1 MAKLAKKGTQ
11 EEFVY
16 TNEQGEETT
25 FVLQHPGLAAVDD
38 LQDAMRNDANKTLIK
53 EYRKILMRDVIFVKG
68 EDGLPNKVS
77 YAFFEEQ
84 NEGAEML
91 DAVTTAAQEFIF
103 PKKK

>member
-1 MAKLAKKGTQ
+1 MAKKGTQ
-11 EEFVY
+11 QDFTY
-16 TNEQGEETT
+16 TDENGVETT
-25 FVLQHPGLAAVDD
+25 FILQHPGLAAVDD
-38 LQDAMRNDANKTLIK
+38 LQDAMRNDANKMLVK
-53 EYRKILMRDVIFVKG
+53 EYRKILMRDVIFVKD
-68 EDGLPNKVS
+68 EDGLPGQVN